1 MQGTTGRI
9 LRSRDVK
16 LEGQLQLELNQGK
29 TPANNNRTPP
39 QNRNTTA
46 VPPGVT
52 IVENDPDFTIL
63 RITCACGQQAHI
75 RCEHKTMAKPAE
87 QGTQEAVVIQ
97 PENPVLKK

>member
-9 LRSRDVK
+9 LRSQDVK
-16 LEGQLQLELNQGK
+16 LEGQLKLELNHRK
-29 TPANNNRTPP
+29 TAANNNHNPP
-39 QNRNTTA
+39 RNGNTTA
-46 VPPGVT
+46 VPPEVT
-52 IVENDPDFTIL
+52 IVENNPDFTVL
-63 RITCACGQQAHI
+63 RINCACGQQAHI